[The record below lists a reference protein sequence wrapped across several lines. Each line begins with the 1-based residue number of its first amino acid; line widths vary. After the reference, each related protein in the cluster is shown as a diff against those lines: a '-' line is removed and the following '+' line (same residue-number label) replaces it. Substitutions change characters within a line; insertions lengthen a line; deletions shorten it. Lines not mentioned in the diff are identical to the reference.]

1 MSLRYLLD
9 SNILSE
15 PMKKI
20 PNQNLIRKLAI
31 HQQEI
36 ATTTIVL
43 HELLYGCYRLPLS
56 KKRQIIESYIEQEV
70 ITKVPI
76 LSYDL
81 KAARY
86 HAIERSRLVMIGKT
100 PPFADGQI
108 AAIALAN
115 DLILVTNNIAD
126 YKNFNN
132 LQIENWYQ

>member
-15 PMKKI
+15 PIKKF
-20 PNQNLIRKLAI
+20 PNSSVMQKLVI

-36 ATTTIVL
+36 ATATLVL

-56 KKRQIIESYIEQEV
+56 NKRQMIESYIEQEV
-70 ITKVPI
+70 VTKVP
-76 LSYDL
+76 LLPYDM

-86 HAIERSRLVMIGKT
+86 HAVERSRLVTRGKT

-108 AAIALAN
+108 AAIARVN
-115 DLILVTNNIAD
+115 DLILVTNNTLA
-126 YKNFNN
+126 
-132 LQIENWYQ
+132 L